1 MAQIIHNSIGT
12 LSGKAGNLVFK
23 KSKYGNYVS
32 SAPRPTKKPATQLQL
47 RQRQKM
53 KCVMHF
59 LNAASFILKQTYF
72 PINQKKATYHLIK
85 SYYLKHTISENNQQF
100 SINLS
105 KALMSYGMIRPPAN
119 VSISEVDN
127 LTRHVTWTSETDQAL
142 AQADDELF
150 VVLYQPQLHQFYF
163 KANLALRNDE
173 QADFKIPEVWQG
185 TSPPLVWF
193 GYLGQKEKTAS
204 ISVFV
209 E

>member
-1 MAQIIHNSIGT
+1 MAQFTHNSLGS

-23 KSKYGNYVS
+23 KTKYGYYVS
-32 SAPRPTKKPATQLQL
+32 KSPRPTQKPATQLQL

-53 KCVMHF
+53 KSVMHF
-59 LNAASFILKQTYF
+59 LNAARFILKQTYF

-85 SYYLKHTISENNQQF
+85 SYYLKHAISENNEQF
-100 SINLS
+100 SINFS
-105 KALMSYGMIRPPAN
+105 KALMSYGEIRPPAN
-119 VSISEVDN
+119 LNIIEVDN
-127 LTRHVTWTSETDQAL
+127 FTRSVTWTSEENQAL

-163 KANLALRNDE
+163 EPNLAFRKDE

-185 TSPPLVWF
+185 TSPPLTWF
-193 GYLGQKEKTAS
+193 GYLGAEEKTAS
-204 ISVFV
+204 MSAFV